1 MSSYVNVTIS
11 LLQSADLLNKIGCI
25 VFRHSQGSP
34 YKKHSAYLSVKLF
47 NFELKFGGRTRPRTF
62 VQVYL
67 LLPSKR
73 ISRAWDMDFTL
84 FYIPRSN
91 FDIPLSDSNI
101 PRSDSGAWDMKI
113 KSMKHVHSYHPGRC
127 TKNKVEPITYLAT
140 QSMFNTASKPV
151 EGNLFH

>member
-1 MSSYVNVTIS
+1 MFSCVNVTIS

-25 VFRHSQGSP
+25 VFRHSQGPP
-34 YKKHSAYLSVKLF
+34 YKKHSTCLSVTLF

-84 FYIPRSN
+84 FYIPCSN
-91 FDIPLSDSNI
+91 FDIPLSDPNI
-101 PRSDSGAWDMKI
+101 PRSDSGAWDMDFSDPNILRSGSGAWDMEI
-113 KSMKHVHSYHPGRC
+113 KSMKHVDSYRPGRC
-127 TKNKVEPITYLAT
+127 TKINVPSL
-140 QSMFNTASKPV
+140 
-151 EGNLFH
+151 